1 MQFKSKR
8 TLIEESNVSKEKV
21 EKMLYYSQ
29 TQLVS
34 MEKNLN
40 IDVMKEN
47 LGHINLERNKEKNV
61 H

>member
-1 MQFKSKR
+1 MQFKSKQ